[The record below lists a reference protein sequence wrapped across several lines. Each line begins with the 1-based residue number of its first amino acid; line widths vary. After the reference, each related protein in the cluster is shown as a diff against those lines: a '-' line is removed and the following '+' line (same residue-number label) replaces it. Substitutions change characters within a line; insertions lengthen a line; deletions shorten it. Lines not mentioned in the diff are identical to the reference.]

1 MFFTAVA
8 GYGQTTRTNLAP
20 TAQKLILA
28 LKENHQELKFI
39 GLHVS
44 PPTGDSTNVIIAS
57 TIPEKIGNKS
67 SPGDMEVVNR
77 GVLRLKTQTPAK
89 TYEVC
94 LPISTASKEPLG
106 MVVIQISFD
115 NARSIVDALQKG
127 LLIRDDLQNH
137 IADKATLFSQ
147 N

>member
-1 MFFTAVA
+1 MPAYFNSIKRAF
-8 GYGQTTRTNLAP
+8 GY
-20 TAQKLILA
+20 
-28 LKENHQELKFI
+28 
-39 GLHVS
+39 
-44 PPTGDSTNVIIAS
+44 
-57 TIPEKIGNKS
+57 
-67 SPGDMEVVNR
+67 
-77 GVLRLKTQTPAK
+77 
-89 TYEVC
+89 
-94 LPISTASKEPLG
+94 